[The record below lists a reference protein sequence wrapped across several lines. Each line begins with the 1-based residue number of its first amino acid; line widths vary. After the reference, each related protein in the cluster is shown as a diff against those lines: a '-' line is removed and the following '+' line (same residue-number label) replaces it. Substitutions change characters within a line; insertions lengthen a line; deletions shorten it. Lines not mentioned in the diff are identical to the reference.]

1 MNKYYLSLSISRAL
15 ARDFP
20 IGDPFGGPTYGDR
33 NMPFIVGPAI
43 GAAAASIGVAAAG
56 ATLATVGAAALSTV
70 TAIGAVATAVGLTMS
85 VVGMATG
92 DKNLTKIGMYV
103 GLAGGVAGLA
113 TWGASA
119 GLSAASTEFGAATS
133 AAKAAQATA
142 GADSALSGITNAG
155 DAFTAGKSAGSA
167 LIPNAGT
174 AGNSLASATSAA
186 LDNGASNLTS
196 KAIDSSSTSLI
207 SKAPSLTSTETSLG
221 GGAGLLGQ
229 APSAT
234 NTIGGEVSNA
244 ITPTVNGMAKGA
256 VDAGNY
262 FSKADILT
270 ASGTAL
276 SGLYKGFADQ
286 KANQIAQQ
294 QNQFNQNSTL
304 YGINNLSHPAGWNQ
318 TAQPLTA
325 EQLQAARINN
335 AQQANQT
342 AKALTA

>member
-1 MNKYYLSLSISRAL
+1 MNKQYLSLSISRAL
-15 ARDFP
+15 AIEYP
-20 IGDPFGGPTYGDR
+20 IGDPFGGPAYGER

-43 GAAAASIGVAAAG
+43 GAAATSIGVAAAG
-56 ATLATVGAAALSTV
+56 ATLATVGAAALTTV
-70 TAIGAVATAVGLTMS
+70 TAIGAVATVAGLAMS
-85 VVGMATG
+85 VIGMATG
-92 DKNLTKIGMYV
+92 DKSLMKIGMYV

-133 AAKAAQATA
+133 AAKSAQASA
-142 GADSALSGITNAG
+142 GADSALGGITNAG
-155 DAFTAGKSAGSA
+155 DAFTAGKSVGST
-167 LIPNAGT
+167 LIPNVST

-186 LDNGASNLTS
+186 LDNGTSNLAS
-196 KAIDSSSTSLI
+196 KAIDSSSTNLI
-207 SKAPSLTSTETSLG
+207 SKAPSLASTETSLG
-221 GGAGLLGQ
+221 GGSGLLGQ

-234 NTIGGEVSNA
+234 NTIGSQVSSA
-244 ITPTVNGMAKGA
+244 ITPTMNGAAKGA

-262 FSKADILT
+262 FSKADALT
-270 ASGTAL
+270 AAGTAL

-286 KANQIAQQ
+286 NYNKIVQQ

-318 TAQPLTA
+318 AAQPLTA

-335 AQQANQT
+335 AQQANT
-342 AKALTA
+342 VAKALTA